1 MIEWKE
7 NPDETDFPLIDRC
20 VICDGL
26 CDWQPRFEIAA
37 RSDAHKLF
45 LASERSL
52 NYVPEYRVVCI
63 CASCIPADNAALRR
77 MVRREYPTYA
87 ALWPSRFKEI

>member
-26 CDWQPRFEIAA
+26 CDWQPRFEIAS
-37 RSDAHKLF
+37 RPPGQKELLF
-45 LASERSL
+45 RMRPL
-52 NYVPEYRVVCI
+52 NFVSPYRVVCI
-63 CASCIPADNAALRR
+63 CAGCIPDDNDKLRR
-77 MVRREYPTYA
+77 MIRREYPAYA
-87 ALWPSRFKEI
+87 KQRGI